1 MNQTITATLKE
12 TWNAKR
18 WFRILLIATL
28 IWTALRIGLDAYIV
42 FSGTEGQAGVDQQ
55 VYTDAAQSFAKRADL
70 YPTSLESLENQYPYP
85 PVFALLSEVLLI
97 LPSEANIIISSLLH
111 ILTFCALYFIW
122 WKIFQYCK
130 LDKAAQALILTIPL
144 WLMFSPFWDDLSYL
158 NIYTIMALLGSLLI
172 YAVLKEDL
180 WQAVP
185 WLVLILITKPM
196 WAFAAAVPLLLGHAK
211 DYRFFAKLILWSLGG
226 YVLLAGITFL
236 VGGPAYIYRQYQ
248 DYIQLLLRLGNDF
261 PWRGPD
267 SGFMGY
273 NHSMKQIIAYYV
285 GKSASTLRLATLIK
299 VILLVPLVAFAI
311 KTIFKPKQ
319 QRPLPETLEIAF
331 LFYLG
336 AFIWLDILW
345 EAFLSIAI
353 FTYLISVSE
362 NKTLRGVIYAVFLP
376 YALLDIYRV
385 VLYVANTPMVQD
397 SYLLWD
403 FSIFV
408 PIIMIVIVTFYAI
421 LLVKVFRH
429 G

>member
-1 MNQTITATLKE
+1 
-12 TWNAKR
+12 
-18 WFRILLIATL
+18 
-28 IWTALRIGLDAYIV
+28 
-42 FSGTEGQAGVDQQ
+42 
-55 VYTDAAQSFAKRADL
+55 
-70 YPTSLESLENQYPYP
+70 
-85 PVFALLSEVLLI
+85 
-97 LPSEANIIISSLLH
+97 
-111 ILTFCALYFIW
+111 
-122 WKIFQYCK
+122 
-130 LDKAAQALILTIPL
+130 
-144 WLMFSPFWDDLSYL
+144 
-158 NIYTIMALLGSLLI
+158 
-172 YAVLKEDL
+172 
-180 WQAVP
+180 
-185 WLVLILITKPM
+185 
-196 WAFAAAVPLLLGHAK
+196 
-211 DYRFFAKLILWSLGG
+211 
-226 YVLLAGITFL
+226 
-236 VGGPAYIYRQYQ
+236 
-248 DYIQLLLRLGNDF
+248 
-261 PWRGPD
+261 
-267 SGFMGY
+267 
-273 NHSMKQIIAYYV
+273 
-285 GKSASTLRLATLIK
+285 

>member
-1 MNQTITATLKE
+1 
-12 TWNAKR
+12 
-18 WFRILLIATL
+18 
-28 IWTALRIGLDAYIV
+28 
-42 FSGTEGQAGVDQQ
+42 
-55 VYTDAAQSFAKRADL
+55 
-70 YPTSLESLENQYPYP
+70 
-85 PVFALLSEVLLI
+85 
-97 LPSEANIIISSLLH
+97 
-111 ILTFCALYFIW
+111 
-122 WKIFQYCK
+122 
-130 LDKAAQALILTIPL
+130 
-144 WLMFSPFWDDLSYL
+144 
-158 NIYTIMALLGSLLI
+158 
-172 YAVLKEDL
+172 
-180 WQAVP
+180 
-185 WLVLILITKPM
+185 M